1 MNENLSIDPRRWW
14 ALVVVLAATLMS
26 IIDSSIVN
34 VAIPSIQLELHTNTS
49 QIQLVVVGY
58 ILAYAVGLVTGG
70 RLGDML
76 GRKRMFQLGMLGFA
90 LASLVCGLAPNPIIL
105 ILFRV
110 IQGLGSALM
119 VPQVISIIQVSFLPK
134 EKPVAFSLYGAVVG
148 FASVFG
154 QILGGLLI
162 GSNFMNL
169 GWRNVF
175 LVNVPIGVIA
185 LIASIALV
193 RESYA
198 SGTKKLDMLG
208 VGLLTLG
215 LVLLTY
221 PLSTG
226 EDAGW
231 PWWTFACLIIS
242 IPTFILFTRYEQRLA
257 HRGGNPLLPISL
269 FGDRRFTFGLI
280 TALTFYGVNAA
291 LFFIMSLFAQD
302 GHQFTP
308 LSSGLSFAP
317 LGAGFLLTSLAAPR
331 LMKRVGL
338 SVLYYGVGLIII
350 GDIGMIFIVQAL
362 GISLN
367 NPWPLVP
374 FAFLIGLGQGF
385 IATPLINL
393 IVANIAPRHAGAA
406 SGAVTTANQVSQALG
421 VALIGIVFFG
431 VLGVPGTSAVQLST
445 HYDQAYVIS
454 LIALIGMSLITLVAV
469 VFLIRAP
476 QKASEELDVD
486 AGEFVEEMAHPIIMH

>member
-34 VAIPSIQLELHTNTS
+34 VAIPSIQLELHTNTA

-134 EKPVAFSLYGAVVG
+134 EKPVAFSMYGAVVG

-162 GSNFMNL
+162 GSNFMDF

-185 LIASIALV
+185 LIASVPLV

-198 SGTKKLDMLG
+198 SGTKKLDMIG

-242 IPTFILFTRYEQRLA
+242 IP
-257 HRGGNPLLPISL
+257 
-269 FGDRRFTFGLI
+269 
-280 TALTFYGVNAA
+280 
-291 LFFIMSLFAQD
+291 
-302 GHQFTP
+302 
-308 LSSGLSFAP
+308 
-317 LGAGFLLTSLAAPR
+317 
-331 LMKRVGL
+331 
-338 SVLYYGVGLIII
+338 
-350 GDIGMIFIVQAL
+350 IFIIPAREDP
-362 GISLN
+362 S
-367 NPWPLVP
+367 P
-374 FAFLIGLGQGF
+374 FMG
-385 IATPLINL
+385 
-393 IVANIAPRHAGAA
+393 RDE
-406 SGAVTTANQVSQALG
+406 
-421 VALIGIVFFG
+421 
-431 VLGVPGTSAVQLST
+431 SAV
-445 HYDQAYVIS
+445 
-454 LIALIGMSLITLVAV
+454 
-469 VFLIRAP
+469 P
-476 QKASEELDVD
+476 PSELLMFYTMC
-486 AGEFVEEMAHPIIMH
+486 AKI